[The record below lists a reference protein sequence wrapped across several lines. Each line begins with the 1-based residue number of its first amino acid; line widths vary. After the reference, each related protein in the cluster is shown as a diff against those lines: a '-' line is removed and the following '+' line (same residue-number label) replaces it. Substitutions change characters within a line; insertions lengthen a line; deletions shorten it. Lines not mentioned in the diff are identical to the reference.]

1 MGFMTQFTRS
11 WPALAALGAALL
23 YGAVG
28 AGSLGAAG
36 TAALTV
42 PLGVL
47 WLAVAASQAA
57 IGLAALRTGSMP
69 APALALALFL
79 LPTLLWAV
87 LLLAGIGAETP
98 HTHADSGVATTAA
111 ALQLPDAEPLPFL
124 PLPFLPLLIAS
135 ALALGVS
142 AQSAV
147 TLRRRAGRSPAGQLV
162 DRAAPGDTAGGR
174 FTLGLVVGSLAVS
187 ALVTPG
193 LAATD
198 AGRLAVPHGTHAVGA
213 AETAA
218 VAALS
223 AQSRGESRYSVNSR
237 VRGASTGI

>member
-28 AGSLGAAG
+28 AGALGGAGAA
-36 TAALTV
+36 AFTV
-42 PLGVL
+42 ALGVL

-57 IGLAALRTGSMP
+57 IGLAALRRGSMP

-79 LPTLLWAV
+79 LPTLLWAA
-87 LLLAGIGAETP
+87 LLLAGIGTETP
-98 HTHADSGVATTAA
+98 HTHADSGVAATAA
-111 ALQLPDAEPLPFL
+111 LRLPEAGPLPF
-124 PLPFLPLLIAS
+124 PPLLIAS
-135 ALALGVS
+135 ALALGAAV
-142 AQSAV
+142 QSAL
-147 TLRRRAGRSPAGQLV
+147 TLRRRSGHSPTGKVV

-213 AETAA
+213 AESAA
-218 VAALS
+218 VAAPPLS
-223 AQSRGESRYSVNSR
+223 PAARAGTR
-237 VRGASTGI
+237 